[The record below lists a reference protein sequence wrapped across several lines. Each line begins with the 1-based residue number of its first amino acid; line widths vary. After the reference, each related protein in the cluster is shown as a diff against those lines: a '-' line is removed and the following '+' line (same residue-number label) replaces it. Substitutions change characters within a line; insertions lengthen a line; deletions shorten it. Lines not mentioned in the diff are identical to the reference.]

1 MTFSLLHF
9 IASHPRNAD
18 MLKRALRDDTDARR
32 LFSYLG
38 VTPTHLADIDEGAIA
53 RRSAALSVPRTVD
66 VTAPD
71 SCAVRLAEAETTI
84 KALEARLA
92 EQTPPEPPKAY
103 ERDGMKPEH
112 RIARIRRLFCF
123 SDEWLES
130 NLERLHEDYRAMYR
144 ALDREKGS
152 GGEAAIK
159 ALRDR
164 AESAEASVQEL
175 RQRLQAEIM
184 AHSATQLRADHA
196 ESASEHGPL
205 TDLLVITERKV
216 EAFYLPKAP
225 EESRCGVSV
234 EGYLHT
240 HGATT
245 REALIRMR
253 DQVRE
258 RLAQT
263 AAPAQT
269 PPEEVIVLGP
279 WRNENGVMR
288 REKLAGPW
296 EGFAFM
302 HAYPTTPK
310 GAWSC
315 ILPEQAHE
323 ADQTHED
330 IGGMPVADDWA
341 REHGYAL
348 IDAEPGSLSGT
359 LSAWHASYGRYHEA
373 KWSGGFILIDDNREG
388 LWACPGWRIITTTP
402 THPKGTA
409 IAEGPQT
416 GEEGKRYA
424 LAAAHALGL
433 TGGGE

>member
-9 IASHPRNAD
+9 LASHPRNAD
-18 MLKRALRDDTDARR
+18 MLKRALRGDTDARR
-32 LFSYLG
+32 LFSFLG

-53 RRSAALSVPRTVD
+53 RRSAALSVPRTVE

-92 EQTPPEPPKAY
+92 EQTPPEPPKAH

-130 NLERLHEDYRAMYR
+130 DLERLHKDYRAMYR

-152 GGEAAIK
+152 GGEEAIK

-175 RQRLQAEIM
+175 RQRLQVEIM
-184 AHSATQLRADHA
+184 AHDATRLRADLA
-196 ESASEHGPL
+196 EAASEHGPL
-205 TDLLVITERKV
+205 TDLLVTTGRKV

-225 EESRCGVSV
+225 EECRYGVSV

-240 HGATT
+240 HGATP

-253 DQVRE
+253 EQVRE
-258 RLAQT
+258 RLAQ
-263 AAPAQT
+263 AAKPEQT
-269 PPEEVIVLGP
+269 PPEEVVVLGP
-279 WRNENGVMR
+279 WR
-288 REKLAGPW
+288 KW
-296 EGFAFM
+296 
-302 HAYPTTPK
+302 AY
-310 GAWSC
+310 
-315 ILPEQAHE
+315 LPVWCRPIVGTKNDGIQVSI
-323 ADQTHED
+323 DGW
-330 IGGMPVADDWA
+330 IVADRAGSRVHHGEETNEEGKAAADKWA
-341 REHGYAL
+341 RENGHVL

-359 LSAWHASYGRYHEA
+359 ISAWRSTSDDYHEA
-373 KWSGGFILIDDNREG
+373 KWDGGLIYSSSIGHEPWVSR
-388 LWACPGWRIITTTP
+388 GWQIAPIDHKRRTWTT
-402 THPKGTA
+402 
-409 IAEGPQT
+409 IAHGPQT

-424 LAAAHALGL
+424 RAAAHALGL